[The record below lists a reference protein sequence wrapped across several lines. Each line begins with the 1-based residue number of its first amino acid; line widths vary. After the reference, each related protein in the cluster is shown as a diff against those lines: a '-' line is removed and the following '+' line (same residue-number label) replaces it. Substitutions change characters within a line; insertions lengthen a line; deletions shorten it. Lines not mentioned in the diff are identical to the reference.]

1 MNKETD
7 NRRLDKR
14 LHLPDLQIKVR
25 PHGFKRTGDFID
37 CKSVDV
43 SLNGLAFS
51 SSDLML
57 KLLQKIDIRFSVGH
71 KMIEGSAVICH
82 MRRDK
87 ESVQYGVL
95 YIDINPT
102 IEEALCLDTL
112 SSTLVK
118 DLAIH
123 MADNAVLGGHE
134 SEDDILLRKAQMF
147 LFDAVDA
154 FKKRTFEL
162 VKDNVNEYDKVHK
175 LLAMFQVEPNILSVT
190 VPTKNKDDEN
200 VKSRTISPVIIQSQ
214 VVFETDDGTTY
225 ESIIEILQD
234 LSDTF
239 QWVLSD

>member
-1 MNKETD
+1 MEKEID

-25 PHGFKRTGDFID
+25 PKGFKKTGAFVD

-57 KLLQKIDIRFSVGH
+57 ELLQKIDIRFSVGH
-71 KMIEGSAVICH
+71 KIIEGSAVICH

-87 ESVQYGVL
+87 DSVQYGVL
-95 YIDINPT
+95 YIDITPT

-123 MADNAVLGGHE
+123 MADNAVLAGHQSGE
-134 SEDDILLRKAQMF
+134 NVLLRKAKMF

-154 FKKRTFEL
+154 FKTRTFEL
-162 VKDNVNEYDKVHK
+162 VKDNASEYDKLHK
-175 LLAMFQVEPNILSVT
+175 LLAMFQVEPNTLSVT
-190 VPTKNKDDEN
+190 LPIKNKGDER
-200 VKSRTISPVIIQSQ
+200 VKSRTISPVIMQSQ
-214 VVFETDDGTTY
+214 VVFETDDGIRY